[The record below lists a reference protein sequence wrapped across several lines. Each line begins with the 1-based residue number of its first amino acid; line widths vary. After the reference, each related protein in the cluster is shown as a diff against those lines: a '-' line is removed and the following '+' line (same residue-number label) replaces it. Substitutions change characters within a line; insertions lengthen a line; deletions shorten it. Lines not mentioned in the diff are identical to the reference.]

1 MKDLAVVSGNAKD
14 RRGVGYTVAAR
25 ATAAPSLPAQAYM
38 QVEQISAQ
46 HHHHHHH
53 HHRHF

>member
-53 HHRHF
+53 HRHF